1 MSRNALKGTEP
12 QTYLDDLESFYYV
25 LLYLTTIH
33 MDTKF
38 SGGRL
43 PSPLTYWDEPTAYE
57 AKSGFIP
64 NIFDYDVDPRLGKP
78 FQTLVERLHA
88 VFRNMLIKAMLA
100 HIGAEPPPVVN
111 HEEVYSLILSH
122 VCDAIDDL
130 NRETQDGITTP
141 CQLIQEEKNAHTLD
155 DDSSSFAQRRSKNRE
170 RRKIVRTLATNRARR
185 LRPSAR
191 VTNPVRIRTV
201 LLYVIRSPFHHTS

>member
-1 MSRNALKGTEP
+1 MSRNALKGIEP

-25 LLYLTTIH
+25 LLYIARIH
-33 MDTKF
+33 MGTRF
-38 SGGRL
+38 AWRPL
-43 PSPLTYWDEPTAYE
+43 PPPLTYWDHVTAFE

-64 NIFDYDVDPRLGKP
+64 IRFDYDVDPRLGKP
-78 FQTLVERLHA
+78 FQRLVERLHA
-88 VFRNMLIKAMLA
+88 VFRDMLIQAA
-100 HIGAEPPPVVN
+100 IADSRDEPRPVVN
-111 HEEVYSLILSH
+111 HEAVYDMMLSH
-122 VCDAIDDL
+122 VRDAIDDL
-130 NRETQDGITTP
+130 NQEMQEGITTP
-141 CQLIQEEKNAHTLD
+141 CQLIQEKNAHTLD